1 MYISRNQAFSLFEV
15 IIAMMVFSIIAVAV
29 FGVIDVAMSATNE
42 LQTSQRTNRQVSGFI
57 ELCRQTFASLPQQ
70 ASLRSGPVEENAPNG
85 QEIVFS
91 NAPLI
96 FSWGGSALNYGSA
109 TIGVRSQEDGN
120 FSLAISR
127 SDFVPPDDGDTGV
140 TTVTDTTLEPDEQGR
155 YWLVLMPDLQWVQW
169 RFFDP
174 QIDDWADF
182 WVRGSRPRII
192 ELQFLL
198 AGDTV
203 PIRAVFPVSAATQ
216 PPRTR

>member
-1 MYISRNQAFSLFEV
+1 MYINRKGFSLFEV
-15 IIAMMVFSIIAVAV
+15 VIAMMVFAIIAVSV

-42 LQTSQRTNRQVSGFI
+42 LQSSQRVNRQVSGFI

-70 ASLRSGPVEENAPNG
+70 AAIRSGPVEENAPNG
-85 QEIVFS
+85 QEIVFN

-109 TIGVRSQEDGN
+109 TIGVRAQEDGN

-127 SDFVPPDDGDTGV
+127 SDFVPPDDGGPGV
-140 TTVTDTTLEPDEQGR
+140 ISVDDTTLEPDEQGR
-155 YWLVLMPDLQWVQW
+155 YWLVLIPDLQWVQW

-174 QIDDWADF
+174 GIDDWADF
-182 WVRGSRPRII
+182 WVRGPRPRIV

-198 AGDTV
+198 PGDTV
-203 PIRAVFPVSAATQ
+203 PIRAVFPVSIATR
-216 PPRTR
+216 PAVTR